1 MNNKLVIHKKD
12 LKLIELPPAGLKDSI
27 MKHIKNQDYL
37 NFKVDAPNEIH
48 SEFFNMNRDMNES
61 VNESQTSLDFEKT
74 ESKKVVDIGWNIY

>member
-1 MNNKLVIHKKD
+1 
-12 LKLIELPPAGLKDSI
+12 

-74 ESKKVVDIGWNIY
+74 EPVNDIVKKLYIDSIITT